1 MDCLLG
7 GRLPGQQV
15 EHGQHI
21 RVQHAPTGLQ
31 AAALPQS
38 MDQIVP
44 ENLVQVFTEGQ
55 PVLDRVASKAQVIGG
70 DGDVI
75 T

>member
-1 MDCLLG
+1 
-7 GRLPGQQV
+7 
-15 EHGQHI
+15 
-21 RVQHAPTGLQ
+21 
-31 AAALPQS
+31 

-55 PVLDRVASKAQVIGG
+55 PVLDRAASKAQVIGG
-70 DGDVI
+70 NGDVI